1 MACTHVFLSELLLI
15 RLTKTHVWR
24 IYPTPTSVTEDPP
37 FLESLEFLGFAVFT
51 SFATFADGRKSTQ
64 GIPCW
69 KVSISKRFRQNS
81 KSPFLSTSIFPK
93 IATFKNRRNCKYCH
107 ECTLFSVTVVIPLG
121 ARRNVS
127 FLPLIWRSRRWSAI
141 SFGRRIGICY
151 LLHSSVHSI
160 VNVYMFLTTS
170 MRKNLNFA
178 IMLINEHSCNLSVM

>member
-15 RLTKTHVWR
+15 RLTKTHVRRR

-37 FLESLEFLGFAVFT
+37 FLESLEFLRFAVFT

-64 GIPCW
+64 GISCW

-81 KSPFLSTSIFPK
+81 KSPFSSNINFSFSK
-93 IATFKNRRNCKYCH
+93 IANQLRKIVNTAMNVPFFRQLGVRRY
-107 ECTLFSVTVVIPLG
+107 
-121 ARRNVS
+121 AS

-141 SFGRRIGICY
+141 SVRRRIGICY

-178 IMLINEHSCNLSVM
+178 IMLINEHSCNLGVM